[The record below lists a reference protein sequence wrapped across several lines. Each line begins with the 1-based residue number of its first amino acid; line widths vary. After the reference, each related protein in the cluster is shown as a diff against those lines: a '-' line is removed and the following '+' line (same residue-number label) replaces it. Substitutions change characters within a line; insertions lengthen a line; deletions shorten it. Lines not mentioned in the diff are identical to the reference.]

1 MEQKCKIGG
10 EGLRNGNVVNVD
22 RISELPEA
30 LLLHILSSLPTETV
44 IATSVLSKSWT
55 SLWKMVP
62 NLKFDSKYHHTFSE
76 NVCRSLISHRTPFL
90 ESLHLRIEDES
101 DALDVGILIGIA
113 FARHMRKFVLKFPF
127 QEESYVRFP
136 SAWCSC
142 NDTLEILKL
151 KYYILLDFP
160 SLVCL
165 KSLRK
170 LHLYHVKFK
179 DEESVCNL
187 LCGCPSL
194 EDLVVHR
201 YSTIDVLTYTI
212 VVPSLQRLTIYD
224 DYYGEGVGGYVI
236 NAPSLKYLNIDGF
249 NGLEFCLIEKAP
261 ELVEAKISDIFE
273 IANENILESLTSAK
287 RLSLHL
293 PPLKIKYPI
302 GKIFYQLL
310 SLELRTFS
318 YEWCNLLSFMLD
330 SSPKLQILKLI
341 DPYRFARDDCP
352 VGWEWNEKE
361 VATYILQCLIEN
373 APELVEAEI
382 IDVIDITNENILESL
397 TSVKRLSL
405 DLSLLEI
412 KFPTGK
418 IFYQLVY
425 LELGT
430 YNSKWWKLLSLML
443 DSSPVLQILK
453 LNNAYLCDDGK
464 GLSGLKWN
472 PPKCVAECLLFHL
485 EKLLWIG
492 YEWQQ
497 GDEKEVAT
505 YILENARCLKK
516 ATFSTK
522 RIDPDKMEKLEKRR
536 EMLNEL
542 ANVSRAS
549 NSCHLVFDSI

>member
-1 MEQKCKIGG
+1 MEQQRKI
-10 EGLRNGNVVNVD
+10 GLRNRDVVNKED

-44 IATSVLSKSWT
+44 IATSVLSKSWK

-62 NLKFDSKYHHTFSE
+62 NLKFDSRYHHTFSE
-76 NVCRSLISHRTPFL
+76 NVCRSLISHKAPVL
-90 ESLHLRIEDES
+90 DSLHLRIGDMS

-113 FARHMRKFVLKFPF
+113 FARHMRKFVLKFKF
-127 QEESYVRFP
+127 LEESYVRFP

-151 KYYILLDFP
+151 KYFILLDFP

-201 YSTIDVLTYTI
+201 YSTIDVPTYPI
-212 VVPSLQRLTIYD
+212 VVPSLQRLTIY

-236 NAPSLKYLNIDGF
+236 NAPSLRYLNIDGI

-261 ELVEAKISDIFE
+261 ELVEAKISGIFE

-302 GKIFYQLL
+302 GKIFYHLL

-318 YEWCNLLSFMLD
+318 YEWWNLLSFMLD
-330 SSPKLQILKLI
+330 CSPKLQILKLI
-341 DPYRFARDDCP
+341 DPYGFARDDCP
-352 VGWEWNEKE
+352 VGWEWSRPKYVPECLLFHLETFVWTRYEWQREDEKE
-361 VATYILQCLIEN
+361 VATYILQ
-373 APELVEAEI
+373 
-382 IDVIDITNENILESL
+382 
-397 TSVKRLSL
+397 
-405 DLSLLEI
+405 
-412 KFPTGK
+412 
-418 IFYQLVY
+418 
-425 LELGT
+425 
-430 YNSKWWKLLSLML
+430 
-443 DSSPVLQILK
+443 
-453 LNNAYLCDDGK
+453 
-464 GLSGLKWN
+464 
-472 PPKCVAECLLFHL
+472 
-485 EKLLWIG
+485 
-492 YEWQQ
+492 
-497 GDEKEVAT
+497 
-505 YILENARCLKK
+505 NARQLKK
-516 ATFSTK
+516 ATFITK
-522 RIDPDKMEKLEKRR
+522 SIIPENLKKLEKRI
-536 EMLNEL
+536 EILNQL
-542 ANVSRAS
+542 ACEARAS
-549 NSCHLVFDSI
+549 KSCRLVFESV